1 DTMLR
6 LLYRMELAPV
16 VGLRVVGID
25 EWAWRKGVRYGTIV
39 CDLESGRPV
48 ELLTEAQAETVARW
62 LAGHPGIEVVSRDR
76 AGMFA
81 DAAALGAPQAVQV
94 ADRWHLLRN
103 LGDVAERVLVG
114 LSIPPIRVEKTEP
127 LAKLPRTT
135 ELKDRETRKDAERR
149 QRQQR
154 RQALYDETDCRAS
167 STPTATTSWPVGRK
181 VAATRRSCT
190 VRLSS
195 EVIRAREPSSRTLSP
210 RCGVVRQQNLSSAAC
225 AWDP

>member
-1 DTMLR
+1 R
-6 LLYRMELAPV
+6 
-16 VGLRVVGID
+16 
-25 EWAWRKGVRYGTIV
+25 
-39 CDLESGRPV
+39 S
-48 ELLTEAQAETVARW
+48 
-62 LAGHPGIEVVSRDR
+62 
-76 AGMFA
+76 
-81 DAAALGAPQAVQV
+81 
-94 ADRWHLLRN
+94 WHLLRN
-103 LGDVAERVLVG
+103 PGDVAERVLVG

-154 RQALYDETDCRAS
+154 DKPSMTRSTTSMKRQSPSGQWLTVWESIAGRCASTSMHPNVRNPSHEADGRAS

-210 RCGVVRQQNLSSAAC
+210 RCGVVRQQNVSSAAC
-225 AWDP
+225 AWDPGGFADGSPARRRSLTRMNAVSSTWSWRRHRLRERHTPSCKSSEGFLRSEEPMR